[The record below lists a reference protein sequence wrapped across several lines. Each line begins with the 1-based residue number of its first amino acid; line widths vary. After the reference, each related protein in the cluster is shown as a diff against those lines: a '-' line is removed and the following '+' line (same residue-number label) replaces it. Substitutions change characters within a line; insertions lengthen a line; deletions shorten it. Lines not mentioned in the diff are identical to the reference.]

1 MLKEKQ
7 ISEVTDELP
16 VFQNLNVSDQS
27 TVSAS
32 QSIVAAVENLIE
44 VVGVNE
50 TKIFSQLT
58 EQDYQELVRI
68 LDDLIDVVGEDENH
82 MLAAVMDFISILI
95 ENYEN
100 ENVPELIN
108 DSVSDSIMDVE
119 IQ

>member
-1 MLKEKQ
+1 M
-7 ISEVTDELP
+7 
-16 VFQNLNVSDQS
+16 NVSDRS

-32 QSIVAAVENLIE
+32 QSIVTAIENLID

-50 TKIFSQLT
+50 NNIFPQLT

-82 MLAAVMDFISILI
+82 LLAAVMDFISILI

-100 ENVPELIN
+100 ENVPELI
-108 DSVSDSIMDVE
+108 DDFVSDSI
-119 IQ
+119 I